1 MSQTIRSKRFL
12 ALACAIPLG
21 LSAPAVADPAVG
33 LGVTFAFGAGAQV
46 DTGVGL
52 RAFNRDRRNSTVAS
66 VGLDYMLAS
75 QQFRATVGVA
85 ALRRNAFFG
94 VDLGYGFGT
103 GTLDIGPSVGIVST
117 RRAPAPRAERCEEV
131 PFPPES

>member
-1 MSQTIRSKRFL
+1 MRRLVRSTSFL
-12 ALACAIPLG
+12 ALAFALPVSIA
-21 LSAPAVADPAVG
+21 APAAADPALG

-75 QQFRATVGVA
+75 QQFRATVGAA

-103 GTLDIGPSVGIVST
+103 GALDVGPSVGFVST
-117 RRAPAPRAERCEEV
+117 N
-131 PFPPES
+131 

>member
-1 MSQTIRSKRFL
+1 MRKPVRSTNLLPL
-12 ALACAIPLG
+12 AFALPL
-21 LSAPAVADPAVG
+21 SMAAPAVADPTVG
-33 LGVTFAFGAGAQV
+33 LGVTFAFGVGAQV

-103 GTLDIGPSVGIVST
+103 GALDLGPSVGFVST
-117 RRAPAPRAERCEEV
+117 SRAPAP
-131 PFPPES
+131 